1 MAGRLV
7 TADRWTELIRTFVVG
22 TPAPQGSKRH
32 VGGGRLIES
41 SAKVKP
47 WREAVAAELAGHAG
61 AFPDVPVHL
70 DATFVLRRPK
80 GHWGTGRNVGQL
92 RATAPMLPGTK
103 PDLDKLL
110 RALCDALVMGG
121 VIGGDQQ
128 ITSIT
133 AAKRYA
139 NHGAPT
145 GVWIELRPDDS
156 TATEITSPTET
167 N

>member
-80 GHWGTGRNVGQL
+80 GHWGTGRNAGQL

-110 RALCDALVMGG
+110 RALCDAIAMAG
-121 VIGGDQQ
+121 VVRGDQQ
-128 ITSIT
+128 ITTIT

-139 NHGAPT
+139 RANEAT
-145 GVWIELRPDDS
+145 GVWLTL
-156 TATEITSPTET
+156 TADNERDET
-167 N
+167 

>member
-1 MAGRLV
+1 M
-7 TADRWTELIRTFVVG
+7 IHTFIVG

-47 WREAVAAELAGHAG
+47 WRETIAAHLAALDADPIDG
-61 AFPDVPVHL
+61 PVHL
-70 DATFVLRRPK
+70 TARFDLQRPQ
-80 GHWGTGRNVGQL
+80 GHWGTGRNAGQL

-110 RALCDALVMGG
+110 RALCDAIAMAG
-121 VIGGDQQ
+121 VVRGDQQ
-128 ITSIT
+128 ITTIT

-139 NHGAPT
+139 RAGEAT
-145 GVWIELRPDDS
+145 GVWLTL
-156 TATEITSPTET
+156 TADNERDET
-167 N
+167 